1 MMITENLK
9 KSIRVKAS
17 RPLVQYIM
25 DLIIL
30 LLPQVAYSL
39 FARMTNW
46 VAKNYLV
53 NPTNLLRG
61 NEDQIRYNQ
70 EKCTLC

>member
-1 MMITENLK
+1 MMD
-9 KSIRVKAS
+9 S
-17 RPLVQYIM
+17 
-25 DLIIL
+25 IIL

-53 NPTNLLRG
+53 NLTNLLGG
-61 NEDQIRYNQ
+61 NDDRIRYNPG
-70 EKCTLC
+70 EVYIMLMRHFIPWKCQLLLVSM